1 MRNIVERLFGT
12 NVVFLPFAAWKKYT
26 KENIMDRKNRMIS
39 QQKEKAEIL
48 ESQIFKIAASNSAN
62 EAEIRSLRAEVTK
75 YKTEKDNSNK
85 LINEL
90 EGRLKEE
97 RNRVVGMASVLQ
109 PLAEYWRLTDKFI
122 TGEITQVRS
131 LILHSGVDMPSYDYS
146 HIFGDDE
153 VERLQSLAAADLSTV
168 ENENRRAHLKRI
180 ADQSVGAHILLEWVC
195 AQSASAEN
203 HVDPSSGDSMGKY
216 LPPFDKPLQL
226 SDLGTGKALCRA
238 VVGIIYDKIK
248 EYESHMLAPMLAHD
262 PGRVVAQVSFAGPP
276 VPLSLLELDTL
287 RAVQDKP
294 FDLITVTLK
303 LASERLQVPVF
314 KVTDVFAGKAETLY
328 AFCAALMVTSVPCM
342 HDEDSQAVDGHV
354 TAFQRVTMLAERAG
368 SESLDD
374 AGNDA
379 FLSQIDA
386 IHQLQLQFEPPQQ
399 ITATTSTTTTGNSTL
414 YPPLRKV
421 PEPDLARVMLSSLA
435 AISNRTFTEL
445 LSDDAEKDG
454 IGSTLLSQHS
464 VHLPNSS
471 TPNNNN
477 SRTTSTHNNNYS
489 NNNNNSNNKTTFS
502 KTNTSNNLN
511 NINNNNN
518 TVAYESL
525 VSAVDAFLASSV
537 QPSVIEMD
545 QSVML
550 VTVQHKTAIVEEL
563 VRLQRDSIR
572 LRGLRDD
579 GMKLTTNLRKFVFS
593 TLINQML
600 S

>member
-1 MRNIVERLFGT
+1 
-12 NVVFLPFAAWKKYT
+12 
-26 KENIMDRKNRMIS
+26 
-39 QQKEKAEIL
+39 
-48 ESQIFKIAASNSAN
+48 
-62 EAEIRSLRAEVTK
+62 
-75 YKTEKDNSNK
+75 
-85 LINEL
+85 
-90 EGRLKEE
+90 
-97 RNRVVGMASVLQ
+97 
-109 PLAEYWRLTDKFI
+109 
-122 TGEITQVRS
+122 
-131 LILHSGVDMPSYDYS
+131 
-146 HIFGDDE
+146 
-153 VERLQSLAAADLSTV
+153 
-168 ENENRRAHLKRI
+168 
-180 ADQSVGAHILLEWVC
+180 
-195 AQSASAEN
+195 
-203 HVDPSSGDSMGKY
+203 
-216 LPPFDKPLQL
+216 
-226 SDLGTGKALCRA
+226 
-238 VVGIIYDKIK
+238 
-248 EYESHMLAPMLAHD
+248 
-262 PGRVVAQVSFAGPP
+262 
-276 VPLSLLELDTL
+276 
-287 RAVQDKP
+287 
-294 FDLITVTLK
+294 
-303 LASERLQVPVF
+303 
-314 KVTDVFAGKAETLY
+314 
-328 AFCAALMVTSVPCM
+328 
-342 HDEDSQAVDGHV
+342 
-354 TAFQRVTMLAERAG
+354 MLAERAG

-399 ITATTSTTTTGNSTL
+399 ITATISTTTTGNSTL

-454 IGSTLLSQHS
+454 VGSTLLSQHS
-464 VHLPNSS
+464 VHLPNS
-471 TPNNNN
+471 
-477 SRTTSTHNNNYS
+477 NNYS
-489 NNNNNSNNKTTFS
+489 SNNKTAFS

-511 NINNNNN
+511 NINNNNNN

-537 QPSVIEMD
+537 QPSVIDMD